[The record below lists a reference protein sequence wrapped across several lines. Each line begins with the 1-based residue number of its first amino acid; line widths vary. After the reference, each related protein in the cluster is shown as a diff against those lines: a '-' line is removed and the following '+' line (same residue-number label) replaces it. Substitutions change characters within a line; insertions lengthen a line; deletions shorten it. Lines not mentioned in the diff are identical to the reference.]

1 MYVWYAVCVTLAS
14 IYNFSVKVNVN
25 ANGKNQQAA
34 TRSIAFALIAII
46 SQWGYLAR
54 TPATPPFGSTSPTS
68 CNGPNPNEFWP
79 LINSDIAV
87 AFGPRTRLLGGWLWA
102 LLQFAFACFAFC
114 ISWCLISQLKTKSR
128 HQSISG
134 VHFSWFLFL
143 KSLFDFSQFTQN
155 FHHIFINY
163 TLINW

>member
-1 MYVWYAVCVTLAS
+1 MCCTQVCVTLAS
-14 IYNFSVKVNVN
+14 IYNLSVKVNVN

-54 TPATPPFGSTSPTS
+54 TPATPPLGHPSPTS
-68 CNGPNPNEFWP
+68 CNGPNANEFWP
-79 LINSDIAV
+79 LINSVIAV

-102 LLQFAFACFAFC
+102 LLQFAFACLAFC

-128 HQSISG
+128 QQSISG
-134 VHFSWFLFL
+134 FTFHGFSFCRGLSISKRNSPKFRTT
-143 KSLFDFSQFTQN
+143 FSFN
-155 FHHIFINY
+155 
-163 TLINW
+163 